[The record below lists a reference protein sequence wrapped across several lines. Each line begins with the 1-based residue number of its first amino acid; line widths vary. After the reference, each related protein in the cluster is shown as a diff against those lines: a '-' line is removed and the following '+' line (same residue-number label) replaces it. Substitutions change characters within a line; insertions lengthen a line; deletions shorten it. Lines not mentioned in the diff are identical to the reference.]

1 MGGHLSE
8 SMNQGG
14 REMIGSQWRVLRRPD
29 AQGAHDQS
37 YSKLVNYFGNP
48 ASKFSLAY
56 QSGLI
61 CDDSAGTKRILL
73 AAGEAVNRDYVIHN
87 RCSRSPAR
95 ARFISCI
102 LHANASSSLP
112 R

>member
-14 REMIGSQWRVLRRPD
+14 REMIGSQWHVLRRPD
-29 AQGAHDQS
+29 ARGAHDQS
-37 YSKLVNYFGNP
+37 YSMLVNYFGNP
-48 ASKFSLAY
+48 ASKFPLTY

-73 AAGEAVNRDYVIHN
+73 ATGEAVNV
-87 RCSRSPAR
+87 RSTA
-95 ARFISCI
+95 IT
-102 LHANASSSLP
+102 
-112 R
+112 